1 MKTERPLDLLRSL
14 TRQKILKRGRQLML
28 VMAVALAGSGMFSS
42 CSEYDLDERT
52 PEGWGASI
60 YSWLNEQGNY
70 TNTVRLIDDLGYT
83 QVLAKTGSKTLFV
96 ADDAAYERFY
106 ENNSWGAH
114 SYGDLT
120 VSQKKLLLFGSMMDN
135 SMQLSSLSSVEGN
148 PPTEGE
154 CLRRFA
160 SSSTF
165 DSVAIVTPSQMPDNP
180 YWKRY
185 REAGTPIVCMTDNT
199 QTTILQ
205 LIQKL
210 LENQRITDDDYN
222 FLFNNK
228 VSRKPGDASING
240 VQVAQ
245 PNIRCSNGF
254 IHRMA
259 EVVTPLPNMAEL
271 INSKPVASTFNRMLQ
286 RFCAPY
292 PDLNPTVANSLT
304 QQYNYLYP
312 DRQTDTVFQKR
323 FFSRKSQNG
332 NALTNSPDNKSVTML
347 KYDPEWNA
355 YFAGQDASNVGMQ
368 SDMAVM
374 LVPSDN
380 ALKEYWEEGPG
391 HILREQ
397 FGTWD
402 NVPNDVIAELINNNM
417 LANFTYSV
425 PSKFNSIL
433 NNANDPMGVKIEAID
448 SVWLGCN
455 GAVYLTNKVYSPT
468 TFVSVLYPALVNDN
482 MKILYWAVQK
492 CRYDVYLNSL
502 NSRYSLFIPNNNAF
516 LQYIDPC
523 SYGKSNLQIIR
534 FHWDPS
540 KPESAQPDGSDD
552 RVWASLFNYDPETG
566 ACDSVP
572 GGDIR
577 DFYRLK
583 TILKD
588 VLDTHI
594 VIGDVE
600 SGYGYYRTKG
610 GTFIQVND
618 VKAGENGMSVAGSR
632 QIEEGRALAVTKVY
646 DQTAEGN
653 GKSYVVDE
661 EPILTTRNSVKDIL
675 NSHEEFSKFNE
686 LIESAGLYE
695 KVHLKKNAAV
705 DENVSVFN
713 TYNYTIYVPTNES
726 IEALQ
731 EEGQLP
737 RIEDISGMTPND
749 SIAATAK
756 IQNFVRYHIQDR
768 ALFIGSEGEED
779 DYETALI
786 DPATERFVRIHASL
800 TGNGLT
806 LRDSKNNV
814 VNVLTDNPD
823 LYNIMAREYLFN
835 TNDPTKATM
844 IETTSSAVIH
854 LIDKP
859 LVSSIKE

>member
-14 TRQKILKRGRQLML
+14 SRQELLKRGRQLVL
-28 VMAVALAGSGMFSS
+28 ATAVALAGSGMFSS
-42 CSEYDLDERT
+42 CSDYDLDERT
-52 PEGWGASI
+52 PDGWGASI
-60 YSWLNEQGNY
+60 YSWLKEQGNY
-70 TNTVRLIDDLGYT
+70 TNTVRLIDDLNYT

-106 ENNSWGAH
+106 QNNSWGAR
-114 SYGDLT
+114 SYKDLT
-120 VSQKKLLLFGSMMDN
+120 MSQKKLLLFGSMMGN
-135 SMQLSSLSSVEGN
+135 SMQLSSLPSVEGN
-148 PPTEGE
+148 PPIEGE

-160 SSSTF
+160 DSSPY
-165 DSVAIVTPSQMPDNP
+165 DSVAIVTPSKMPDNP
-180 YWKRY
+180 YWSRY
-185 REAGTPIVCMTDNT
+185 REAGTSIVCLTDNT
-199 QTTILQ
+199 QTTLVQ

-222 FLFNNK
+222 FLFNYSVN
-228 VSRKPGDASING
+228 RQPGDASING
-240 VQVAQ
+240 IQVAQ
-245 PNIRCSNGF
+245 PNIKCSNGF

-271 INSKPVASTFNRMLQ
+271 IKSKPAASTFNRLLE
-286 RFCAPY
+286 RYCAPY
-292 PDLNPTVANSLT
+292 PDLTPTVSNSQT

-312 DRQTDTVFQKR
+312 ERQTDTVYQKR
-323 FFSRKSQNG
+323 FFARKSQGG
-332 NALTNSPDNKSVTML
+332 NALTKSPDEKPVTML

-355 YFAGQDASNVGMQ
+355 YYAGSDGSNVGIQ

-374 LVPSDN
+374 LVPSDA
-380 ALKEYWEEGPG
+380 ALKEYWEDGPG
-391 HILREQ
+391 QILREQ

-417 LANFTYSV
+417 LSNFTLSV

-433 NNANDPMGVKIEAID
+433 NNANDPMGVDIAAID
-448 SVWLGCN
+448 SVWLGSN

-523 SYGKSNLQIIR
+523 SYGKSNLQLLR

-540 KPESAQPDGSDD
+540 KPESASSDGSDE
-552 RVWASLFNYDPETG
+552 RVWASIYNYDPIEG
-566 ACDSVP
+566 IGDSIGVV
-572 GGDIR
+572 R

-583 TILKD
+583 TALKD
-588 VLDTHI
+588 ILDTHI
-594 VIGDVE
+594 VIDDVE
-600 SGYGYYRTKG
+600 TGYDFYRTKG
-610 GTFIQVND
+610 GTFIRVND
-618 VKAGENGMSVAGSR
+618 TKAGEQGMSVAGSR
-632 QIEEGRALAVTKVY
+632 QIEEGRAVSISRVY
-646 DQTAEGN
+646 DQTVDGN
-653 GKSYVVDE
+653 GKSYVMND
-661 EPILTTRNSVKDIL
+661 EPIMTTRNSVKDIL
-675 NSHEEFSKFNE
+675 NAHEEFSKFNE
-686 LIESAGLYE
+686 LMETCGLYE

-731 EEGQLP
+731 NEGKLP

-749 SIAATAK
+749 SIAATNK

-768 ALFIGSEGEED
+768 ALLIGSEGEED

-786 DPATERFVRIHASL
+786 DPSTERFVRVHAAL
-800 TGNGLT
+800 TPNGLT
-806 LRDSKNNV
+806 LRDAKRNV
-814 VNVLTDNPD
+814 VYVKTDDPN

-835 TNDPTKATM
+835 TADPTTATM
-844 IETTSSAVIH
+844 IETSSSAVIH

-859 LVSSIKE
+859 LASSVFDE